1 MEKAGYVYIMASGK
15 NGTIY
20 IGVTSDLV
28 KRVWE
33 HREGAIRGFTKKY
46 GCKRLVWFEAFDD
59 VQQARQ
65 RELQMKEWRRGW
77 KIRLIEEQNLD
88 WVDLYPSLF
97 DAAVAAP
104 GPRPS
109 PGYEVR

>member
-20 IGVTSDLV
+20 IGVTSDLA

-33 HREGAIRGFTKKY
+33 HREGVVQGFTRKY
-46 GCKRLVWFEAFDD
+46 GCKLLVWFEAHDD
-59 VQQARQ
+59 IQQARH
-65 RELQMKEWRRGW
+65 RELQMKEWKRAW
-77 KIRLIEEQNLD
+77 KIKLIEESNLD

-97 DAAVAAP
+97 NPGCAGP

-109 PGYEVR
+109 PGHDVA